1 MQIRIKDLLK
11 EKKVTSIWLAS
22 IVGITQPSMSNIMNG
37 KINPSLDTLEKIAAA
52 LNVPF
57 IELFERPASGSIIC
71 PKCGTAIKLSAE
83 PVSQ

>member
-22 IVGITQPSMSNIMNG
+22 IVWITQPSMSNIMNG

-57 IELFERPASGSIIC
+57 IELFEAPSSGSIIC
-71 PKCGTAIKLSAE
+71 PKCGTSIKLTAE
-83 PVSQ
+83 SVSN